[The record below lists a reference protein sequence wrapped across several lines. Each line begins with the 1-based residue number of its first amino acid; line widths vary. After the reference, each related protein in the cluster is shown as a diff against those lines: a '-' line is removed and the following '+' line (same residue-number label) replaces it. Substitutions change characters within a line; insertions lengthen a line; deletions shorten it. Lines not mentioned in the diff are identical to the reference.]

1 MRPGCFAVL
10 MIRIHLRYWRNLSI
24 KEAIRKPLNS
34 SKFASIR
41 HKMFTVNIDE
51 EKFNALNKK
60 HNILGNCSNKIV
72 PKCDA
77 EISKNNLTSP

>member
-1 MRPGCFAVL
+1 MFA
-10 MIRIHLRYWRNLSI
+10 
-24 KEAIRKPLNS
+24 
-34 SKFASIR
+34 
-41 HKMFTVNIDE
+41 VNIDA

>member
-34 SKFASIR
+34 SKLASIT
-41 HKMFTVNIDE
+41 HKMFTVNIDA

-60 HNILGNCSNKIV
+60 HNILGNSSNKIV

>member
-10 MIRIHLRYWRNLSI
+10 MIRIHLRYMRNLSV

-34 SKFASIR
+34 SKLASIT
-41 HKMFTVNIDE
+41 HKIFTVDIDE

-60 HNILGNCSNKIV
+60 HDIPENCSNKIV
-72 PKCDA
+72 PKYNV
-77 EISKNNLTSP
+77 EIWKNNLTSP

>member
-34 SKFASIR
+34 SKLASIT

-60 HNILGNCSNKIV
+60 HNIPRTV
-72 PKCDA
+72 PTRLFQN
-77 EISKNNLTSP
+77 IM